1 MTRQQI
7 RKMLILSS
15 FLLFPVTIYCFS
27 PVLII
32 MGAVRGIITGSFIM
46 FMVMFL
52 VAIFFGRTICGW
64 ICPAGGLQEIC
75 TSVND
80 NRVVEK
86 KYNKIKYLLWFP
98 WLSAI
103 ATCAFIAGGFY
114 TIDPFFGTKSG
125 ISIAEPSEYIVFYFF
140 VGLIVVLSIT
150 IGRRGFCHCV
160 CWMAPFM
167 IIGNKL
173 GAYLQTN
180 FIRIKGNKDRCIHCK
195 VCSSKCAMSLPVQ
208 EMVQNNSMENAECIL
223 CGICVDTC
231 PKKAISFAVCLKFG
245 KRT

>member
-1 MTRQQI
+1 MTRQQT
-7 RKMLILSS
+7 RRMLMLSS
-15 FLLFPVTIYCFS
+15 FLLFPVTMYYFS

-52 VAIFFGRTICGW
+52 VAIFFGRIICGW

-75 TSVND
+75 LSVND

-86 KYNKIKYLLWFP
+86 KYNKIKYLLWVP
-98 WLSAI
+98 WLSVIVA
-103 ATCAFIAGGFY
+103 CVFIAGGLY
-114 TIDPFFGTKSG
+114 TINPFFGTKLG
-125 ISIAEPSEYIVFYFF
+125 ISIAEPSEYIIFYFF
-140 VGLIVVLSIT
+140 IGLIVILSIT

-173 GAYLQTN
+173 GAYLRIN
-180 FIRIKGNKDRCIHCK
+180 FIRIKGNKDRCINCK

-208 EMVQNNSMENAECIL
+208 EMVQNNSMESAECIL
-223 CGICVDTC
+223 CGVCVDAC
-231 PKKAISFAVCLKFG
+231 PKKAISFAVGPKF
-245 KRT
+245 R